1 MKPRLT
7 LDDVLF
13 DLRSRGLSMSK
24 GDLSRRIEDGSIPI
38 GTVTRNTLR
47 NGRPSMKRVFCIF
60 AVDYL
65 AWANK
70 YAPRGGIL
78 E

>member
-13 DLRSRGLSMSK
+13 DLRSRGMSMSK
-24 GDLSRRIEDGSIPI
+24 GDLTRKIEDGTIPI
-38 GTVTRNTLR
+38 GTVTRNTLK
-47 NGRPSMKRVFCIF
+47 NGLPSAKRVFCIF
-60 AVDYL
+60 SVDYL

-70 YAPRGGIL
+70 YAPRGGVQ